1 MTVYFISSC
10 GVLSK
15 NDATEDEKH
24 KQSKGSKAKSLACLF
39 KHCLNCSS
47 VTTFPQI
54 FSIAVDPVMVFEKI
68 SWFVI

>member
-10 GVLSK
+10 GVLNK
-15 NDATEDEKH
+15 DATEDRKH
-24 KQSKGSKAKSLACLF
+24 KQSKCSKVKSPGCFF

-54 FSIAVDPVMVFEKI
+54 FSIAVDPSMVFEKI